1 MRCHVVCAHPLSKIS
16 GWRTSGHCAR
26 NSCSRAATVCVSECW
41 RAAAAATPPL
51 RAVCGES
58 NPRRVRAGGGRGA
71 PAASR
76 RPWPGPPLARGRAA
90 CSSRATSESR
100 AGSSAGKER
109 TSSRGRHSEALSER
123 EGLGECLRA
132 EVALRQEE
140 EHDLRAVNVILQ
152 RPDVLQIVHIEEDLD
167 AGDQELKLILDDRD
181 GVLAG
186 GPIRGVAGRSGGFSY
201 AASPSDHRTDQM
213 CERKRCHVRPSTRA
227 SSGGCLVETRRIVGT
242 LARRRMAMMVPTR
255 KIRSAAAARTSI
267 QFTSPFSDLKPRT
280 AEADCPG
287 SSPGNRNSMLR
298 KMVVQLAPRKRRR
311 RTRLVACSA
320 SRVRWAQSDCSGKGV
335 CGVGDGLAT
344 AIQACA
350 ESCST
355 SKRKGRV
362 GLGEGRTTARMLSS
376 NRL

>member
-41 RAAAAATPPL
+41 CAAAAATPPL

-58 NPRRVRAGGGRGA
+58 NPRRVKRAGVGRGA

-100 AGSSAGKER
+100 AGNSAGKER

-132 EVALRQEE
+132 EVAPRQEE

-152 RPDVLQIVHIEEDLD
+152 RPDVLQIIHIEEDLD

-186 GPIRGVAGRSGGFSY
+186 GPIRGVAGRSGGF
-201 AASPSDHRTDQM
+201 
-213 CERKRCHVRPSTRA
+213 
-227 SSGGCLVETRRIVGT
+227 LRR
-242 LARRRMAMMVPTR
+242 
-255 KIRSAAAARTSI
+255 
-267 QFTSPFSDLKPRT
+267 
-280 AEADCPG
+280 
-287 SSPGNRNSMLR
+287 
-298 KMVVQLAPRKRRR
+298 
-311 RTRLVACSA
+311 
-320 SRVRWAQSDCSGKGV
+320 
-335 CGVGDGLAT
+335 
-344 AIQACA
+344 
-350 ESCST
+350 
-355 SKRKGRV
+355 
-362 GLGEGRTTARMLSS
+362 LS
-376 NRL
+376 L